1 MPVNSKPDPKV
12 GAILLDGMTVVKAAP
27 EWNAAPP
34 ASYLR
39 FYLVRRNALE
49 YRGHVL
55 VDMWTMITQDRI
67 RWLSQMC
74 SQCDLIRAS
83 ARRHEQASFFA
94 SQLSYMC
101 FQRTKGKM
109 LDPHMA
115 PNERHSRS
123 RMIEINVIS
132 KGSKS
137 SVGIHLL
144 CRDCS

>member
-55 VDMWTMITQDRI
+55 VDM
-67 RWLSQMC
+67 
-74 SQCDLIRAS
+74 
-83 ARRHEQASFFA
+83 
-94 SQLSYMC
+94 
-101 FQRTKGKM
+101 
-109 LDPHMA
+109 
-115 PNERHSRS
+115 
-123 RMIEINVIS
+123 
-132 KGSKS
+132 
-137 SVGIHLL
+137 
-144 CRDCS
+144 